1 MNKYIL
7 FIIFIFIFII
17 ILIIFYFLN
26 KIIKIN
32 NKFQYY
38 NKEKFSN
45 FGDYIISE
53 NNLNYDSN
61 IIFLD
66 KNDLYNILI
75 NDNDNYYKSF
85 YSKDFYVRKIKNI
98 EEYLDYIKK
107 SISSINSIEKNK
119 ITKCINNANKKLKY
133 INKSWFNGE
142 KCIKLPWKIGM
153 VTGKLY
159 ENGLPH
165 TRDDIIIISKED
177 INLYT
182 EKKLTKTLIHEKIHI
197 YQKMYPNDIN
207 IYLNINNLKKYKK
220 KTENDNIR
228 ANPDLDSWIYIDNNN
243 NVYKAVYNKNPQS
256 VEDIEYFPYNSQSSE
271 HPFEKMAIEIENL

>member
-7 FIIFIFIFII
+7 FIIFII

-26 KIIKIN
+26 KFIKIN
-32 NKFQYY
+32 NKIEYF

-45 FGDYIISE
+45 FDDYMILE
-53 NNLNYDSN
+53 NNLKYDSN

-66 KNDLYNILI
+66 KNDLYNILS
-75 NDNDNYYKSF
+75 NDKDNYYKSF
-85 YSKDFYVRKIKNI
+85 YPIDFYVRKIKNI
-98 EEYLDYIKK
+98 EEYLNYIKK
-107 SISSINSIEKNK
+107 SISSPNNIEKNK

-142 KCIKLPWKIGM
+142 KCIKLQWKIGM